1 MMEEKGG
8 KGMAPQGAVR
18 GHLKRV
24 RGMGK
29 VEQHRMAAEKRR
41 GDAQTEEETQKTP
54 KPEVRE
60 EGLWRR
66 DEGRAQATDAGN
78 EDALVACRE

>member
-8 KGMAPQGAVR
+8 KGMAPQRTDLGHLNKVR
-18 GHLKRV
+18 GV
-24 RGMGK
+24 GDDG
-29 VEQHRMAAEKRR
+29 QHQMTPEKRR
-41 GDAQTEEETQKTP
+41 GDAEEEEETQKTP

-66 DEGRAQATDAGN
+66 DEGRAHKTDAGN
-78 EDALVACRE
+78 GCALVACRG